1 MVPAQKKHIISWACR
16 KIVKTSVL
24 RNASPSKSIAQGKTL
39 PMQSIAFQVSQGND
53 SINVISLYS
62 HSSWSVKVIY
72 DYDCFALLRS
82 VIGRKRSRHAFNQ
95 TDARDLVTHISPC
108 FRQLACIF

>member
-1 MVPAQKKHIISWACR
+1 MVPTQKKPIISWACR

-24 RNASPSKSIAQGKTL
+24 RNASPSKSIVQGKTL

-62 HSSWSVKVIY
+62 HSSWNVKVIH
-72 DYDCFALLRS
+72 DYDCFSLLRS
-82 VIGRKRSRHAFNQ
+82 VIGRKRSRHPFNQ
-95 TDARDLVTHISPC
+95 TDACDLVTHISPC

>member
-62 HSSWSVKVIY
+62 HSSWTIHPRLRLF
-72 DYDCFALLRS
+72 CFTSLCDWSKKIA
-82 VIGRKRSRHAFNQ
+82 SRFQPNRCTRLGHPHFP
-95 TDARDLVTHISPC
+95 V
-108 FRQLACIF
+108 F